1 MEKRKVQ
8 NMTHHSPSYAITIR
22 LRYADEAG
30 RLGHITTVIGE
41 AQGLIGAVDIVNV
54 RDGLITRDVTVN
66 ATNVE
71 HGRRVVDAVKAVEG
85 VHIVNVS
92 DRVFLLH
99 LGGKIEVTAKAPV
112 KTRDDLSMA
121 YTPGVARVCRSIFDD
136 PEASF
141 ALTIRKNTVAVVT
154 DGSAVLGMGNIGPRA
169 ALPVMEGKALLFKE
183 FGGVDAFPICL
194 DTQDTN
200 RIVET
205 ICNLAPTFGGINL
218 EDISAPRCIEIEER
232 LISQLDIPVFHD
244 DQHGTAI
251 VVLAGLTNAL
261 KLVDKALAASRIVV
275 NGAGAAGIAVTKLLL
290 AAGAKSIVVCDR
302 AGAIFAG
309 RQDNMNDAKQRL
321 AEQTNPDQTI
331 GSLSDAIR
339 GADVFIGVSSAGAL
353 QAADVAK
360 MNHNAIVFALANPDP
375 EISPEDTPDNVRV
388 MATGRSDYP
397 NQVNNVLCF
406 PGLFR
411 GVLDVRA
418 RRVNDEMKLAAATAI
433 AAVID
438 DDQLHPDY
446 IIPSVFD
453 RRVVKDVAKAV
464 SDAALRT
471 EVSRRRQKPAFQI
484 A

>member
-1 MEKRKVQ
+1 MSHQ
-8 NMTHHSPSYAITIR
+8 SASYAITVR
-22 LRYADEAG
+22 LRYPDEAG
-30 RLGHITTVIGE
+30 RLGHITTAIGE
-41 AQGLIGAVDIVNV
+41 AQGFIGAVDIVNV
-54 RDGLITRDVTVN
+54 RDGLITRDITVN
-66 ATNVE
+66 ATDVE
-71 HGRRVVDAVKAVEG
+71 HGLRIVESVKQLEG
-85 VHIVNVS
+85 VRIVNVS

-99 LGGKIEVTAKAPV
+99 LGGKIEIAAKAPV

-121 YTPGVARVCRSIFDD
+121 YTPGVARVCRAIFQD
-136 PEASF
+136 PESSF

-154 DGSAVLGMGNIGPRA
+154 DGSAVLGMGNIGARA

-194 DTQDTN
+194 DTQDPD

-205 ICNLAPTFGGINL
+205 VCHLAPSFGGINL

-232 LISQLDIPVFHD
+232 LISKLEIPVFHD

-261 KLVDKALAASRIVV
+261 KLVDKSFAGVRVII
-275 NGAGAAGIAVTKLLL
+275 NGAGAAGTAIAKLLT
-290 AAGAKSIVVCDR
+290 AAGAKHIVVCDR
-302 AGAIFAG
+302 SGAIFAG
-309 RQDNMNDAKQRL
+309 RTDHMNASKQWL
-321 AEQTNPDQTI
+321 AEHTNPDQQT
-331 GSLSDAIR
+331 GSLSDVIR
-339 GADVFIGVSSAGAL
+339 GADVFVGVSAAGTL
-353 QAADVAK
+353 QPQDVAN
-360 MNHNAIVFALANPDP
+360 MTQNAIVFALANPDP
-375 EISPEDTPDNVRV
+375 EISPEEVANNVRV

-418 RRVNDEMKLAAATAI
+418 RLVNDEMKLAAAAAI
-433 AAVID
+433 AGVIEED
-438 DDQLHPDY
+438 ELHPDY

-453 RRVVKDVAKAV
+453 RRVVKVVAKAV
-464 SDAALRT
+464 SETALAT
-471 EVSRRRQKPAFQI
+471 DVARRRQKPSFQI

>member
-1 MEKRKVQ
+1 MSHQ
-8 NMTHHSPSYAITIR
+8 SASYAITVR
-22 LRYADEAG
+22 LRYPDEAG
-30 RLGHITTVIGE
+30 RLGHITTAIGE
-41 AQGLIGAVDIVNV
+41 AQGFIGAVDIVNV
-54 RDGLITRDVTVN
+54 RDGLITRDITVN
-66 ATNVE
+66 ATDVE
-71 HGRRVVDAVKAVEG
+71 HGLRIVESVKQLEG
-85 VHIVNVS
+85 VRIVNVS

-99 LGGKIEVTAKAPV
+99 LGGKIEIAAKAPV

-121 YTPGVARVCRSIFDD
+121 YTPGVARVCRAIFQD
-136 PEASF
+136 PESSF

-154 DGSAVLGMGNIGPRA
+154 DGSAVLGMGNIGARA

-194 DTQDTN
+194 DTQDPD

-205 ICNLAPTFGGINL
+205 VCHLAPSFGGINL

-232 LISQLDIPVFHD
+232 LISKLEIPVFHD

-261 KLVDKALAASRIVV
+261 KLVDKSFAGVRVII
-275 NGAGAAGIAVTKLLL
+275 NGAGAAGTAIAKLLT
-290 AAGAKSIVVCDR
+290 AAGAKHIVVCDR
-302 AGAIFAG
+302 SGAIFAG
-309 RQDNMNDAKQRL
+309 RTDHMNASKQWL
-321 AEQTNPDQTI
+321 AEHTNPDQQT
-331 GSLSDAIR
+331 GSLSDVIR
-339 GADVFIGVSSAGAL
+339 GADVFVGVSAAGTL
-353 QAADVAK
+353 QPQDVAT
-360 MNHNAIVFALANPDP
+360 MTQNAIVFALANPDP
-375 EISPEDTPDNVRV
+375 EISPEEVANNVRV

-418 RRVNDEMKLAAATAI
+418 RLVNDEMKLAAAAAI
-433 AAVID
+433 AGVIEED
-438 DDQLHPDY
+438 ELHPDY

-453 RRVVKDVAKAV
+453 RRVVKVVAKAV
-464 SDAALRT
+464 SETALAT
-471 EVSRRRQKPAFQI
+471 DVARRRQKPSFQI

>member
-1 MEKRKVQ
+1 MP
-8 NMTHHSPSYAITIR
+8 HHNPSYAITIR
-22 LRYADEAG
+22 LRYPDEAG
-30 RLGHITTVIGE
+30 QLGNITTAIGE
-41 AQGLIGAVDIVNV
+41 AKGLIGAVDIVNV
-54 RDGLITRDVTVN
+54 RDELITRDVTVN
-66 ATNVE
+66 ATDVE
-71 HGRRVVDAVKAVEG
+71 HGRRVVEAVKKIEG

-169 ALPVMEGKALLFKE
+169 AMPVMEGKALLFKE

-205 ICNLAPTFGGINL
+205 ICLLAPSFGGINL

-251 VVLAGLTNAL
+251 VVLAGLRNAL
-261 KLVDKALAASRIVV
+261 KLVDRSLASSRIVV

-290 AAGAKSIVVCDR
+290 AAGAKTIVVCDR
-302 AGAIFAG
+302 AGTIFPG
-309 RQDNMNDAKQRL
+309 RQDNMNEAKQWL
-321 AEQTNPDQTI
+321 AEHTNPDQTT

-339 GADVFIGVSSAGAL
+339 GADVFIGVSAAGAL
-353 QAADVAK
+353 QPADVAQ
-360 MNHNAIVFALANPDP
+360 MNSNAIVFALANPDP
-375 EISPEDTPDNVRV
+375 EISPEDAPANVRV

-418 RRVNDEMKLAAATAI
+418 RRVNDEMKLAAAHAI
-433 AAVID
+433 AEVIGENEV
-438 DDQLHPDY
+438 HPDY

-453 RRVVKDVAKAV
+453 RRVVQDVAKAV
-464 SDAALRT
+464 SEAALQT
-471 EVSRRRQKPAFQI
+471 DVARRRQKPAFQI

>member
-1 MEKRKVQ
+1 MI
-8 NMTHHSPSYAITIR
+8 HHSPSYALTIR
-22 LRYADEAG
+22 LRYPDEPG
-30 RLGHITTVIGE
+30 LLGQITTAIGE
-41 AQGLIGAVDIVNV
+41 AEGFIGAVDIVHV
-54 RDGLITRDVTVN
+54 RDGLITRDITVN
-66 ATNVE
+66 ATDVE
-71 HGRRVVDAVKAVEG
+71 HGRRIVQSVKIVSG

-99 LGGKIEVTAKAPV
+99 LGGKIEITPKSPV

-194 DTQDTN
+194 DTQDTDQ
-200 RIVET
+200 IVET
-205 ICNLAPTFGGINL
+205 VCHLAPTFGGINL

-232 LISQLDIPVFHD
+232 LVSRLDIPVFHD

-261 KLVDKALAASRIVV
+261 KVVDSTLRSIRIVI
-275 NGAGAAGIAVTKLLL
+275 NGAGAAGIAITKLLT
-290 AAGAKSIVVCDR
+290 AAGAKNIVVCDR
-302 AGAIFAG
+302 RGAIFPG
-309 RQDNMNDAKQRL
+309 RTDNMNSSKQWL
-321 AEQTNPDQTI
+321 AEHTNPDQQR
-331 GSLSDAIR
+331 GPLSDVIR
-339 GADVFIGVSSAGAL
+339 GADVFVGVSSAGAL
-353 QAADVAK
+353 LPSDVAS
-360 MNHNAIVFALANPDP
+360 MSHNAVVFALANPDP
-375 EISPEDTPDNVRV
+375 EISPEDIGDNVRV

-418 RRVNDEMKLAAATAI
+418 RRVNDEMKLAAAAAI
-433 AAVID
+433 AGVID
-438 DDQLHPDY
+438 EDELHPDY

-453 RRVVKDVAKAV
+453 RRVVKVVAKAV
-464 SDAALRT
+464 SDAALST
-471 EVSRRRQKPAFQI
+471 EVARRRQKPAFQI